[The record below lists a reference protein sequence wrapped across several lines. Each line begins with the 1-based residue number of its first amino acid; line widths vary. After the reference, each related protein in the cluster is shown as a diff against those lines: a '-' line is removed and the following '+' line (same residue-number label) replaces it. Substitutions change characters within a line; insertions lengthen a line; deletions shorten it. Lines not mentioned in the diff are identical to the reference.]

1 MIGCR
6 SNAAPSPRSTA
17 FPQMAPTRSYAF
29 VSGPI
34 FLQGWDGRVCNRCS
48 GQQLPAPTRPHFDPQ
63 SAVTVGPLNGWI
75 AIFWP
80 FLASYTF
87 VSNKGPHLG
96 MQYPIKPARWLGA
109 SATIGLILLCPPAAR
124 AATPA
129 QLISGFRLAHGEGK
143 VATDA
148 ALNHI
153 AQEQA
158 SAMATR
164 DVLEHDALRPFSA
177 RVTQLGS
184 IRSAENIAYGYDTFA
199 KTLDQWIGSSG
210 HRTNLLMHG
219 ASRVGIASAKS
230 SKSGRTYWAM
240 VIAAPEPKLEK
251 RGKGGKAKACRI
263 MLNDTCL

>member
-1 MIGCR
+1 LQPLQRPTTTGADSSTLRPAIGGRHR
-6 SNAAPSPRSTA
+6 SP
-17 FPQMAPTRSYAF
+17 
-29 VSGPI
+29 
-34 FLQGWDGRVCNRCS
+34 
-48 GQQLPAPTRPHFDPQ
+48 
-63 SAVTVGPLNGWI
+63 NGWI

-87 VSNKGPHLG
+87 VSNKGPHLD